1 MAWRRPSKNKN
12 QKKGKVEH
20 PTFAQKKKDYG
31 LLVTDELQS
40 ALTSCKEQVERIARE
55 CKAKNRKFRDED
67 FDLQNDRNRCL
78 HGIGCE
84 DIYEPSDV
92 RRVTEIFD
100 NPQFFIDGANS
111 NDLVQGR
118 IRDCWFISALAT
130 ISTAE
135 GLIESLCVAR
145 DETVGVNG
153 FVFFRDSYWVTVI
166 IDDLLFTSVPK
177 FEELHA
183 REKKLY
189 HNDKEQYNKSARK
202 NGKGLYFGRSGTQG
216 ETWVPLFEKAYAKL
230 HGSYGSLD
238 GGFASEAIED
248 LTGGVSTYLPTKD
261 ILNVDQ
267 FWEEELLKAN
277 TGDRLFGCSY
287 NSLDWSRSGEDMINI
302 NGLFGSHAYS
312 ILRAVEV
319 KGKRFVIL
327 RNPWGESE
335 WTGPWSD
342 GSKEW
347 TPEWLE
353 VLPQLGHSFG
363 DDGQFVMEYHDFL
376 DCWDA
381 VYRTRLFDPSWVMSS
396 QWVQFI
402 PNRPLLSAWTYG
414 DVSFTFSLPGPSL
427 TCVVLSQLDTRYFE
441 KISGCY
447 NWRFQFI
454 LYKDGE
460 SDYIAESSHGRP
472 FSRSVNLEMNLE
484 AGDYVVH
491 VRLDRA
497 HRDGPYQITEA
508 IDRAGYRAVN
518 QALAERAKS
527 RSVAVNFDRST
538 ERQHLPVPLRCL
550 AGRSLASIKQASVQ
564 EAAIEAEE
572 EEEFQE
578 EIEAGGDPEG
588 SEEEVEEGE
597 GSDVEGEGEPGQF
610 VSDPIDLDSVFLGL
624 KVYTNKTAPVTI
636 AAQLMRA

>member
-1 MAWRRPSKNKN
+1 M
-12 QKKGKVEH
+12 
-20 PTFAQKKKDYG
+20 
-31 LLVTDELQS
+31 
-40 ALTSCKEQVERIARE
+40 
-55 CKAKNRKFRDED
+55 
-67 FDLQNDRNRCL
+67 
-78 HGIGCE
+78 
-84 DIYEPSDV
+84 
-92 RRVTEIFD
+92 
-100 NPQFFIDGANS
+100 
-111 NDLVQGR
+111 
-118 IRDCWFISALAT
+118 
-130 ISTAE
+130 STAE
-135 GLIESLCVAR
+135 GLIESFCVAR
-145 DETVGVNG
+145 DETVGIYG
-153 FVFFRDSYWVTVI
+153 FIFFRDSYWVTVI
-166 IDDLLFTSVPK
+166 IDDLLFTSIPK

-189 HNDKEQYNKSARK
+189 HNDKEQYNRSARK

-216 ETWVPLFEKAYAKL
+216 ETWVPLLEKAYAKL
-230 HGSYGSLD
+230 HGSYGSL
-238 GGFASEAIED
+238 GGGLASEAIED

-261 ILNVDQ
+261 ILNVDR
-267 FWEEELLKAN
+267 FWEEELLKVN
-277 TGDRLFGCSY
+277 TGDRLFGCIY
-287 NSLDWSRSGEDMINI
+287 NPLDRSRSGEDTINF

-381 VYRTRLFDPSWVMSS
+381 IDRTRLFDPSWVMSS
-396 QWVQFI
+396 QWAQFI

-414 DVSFTFSLPGPSL
+414 DVSFTFSLPAPSL

-441 KISGCY
+441 KISGRY
-447 NWRFQFI
+447 VWRFQFI
-454 LYKDGE
+454 LFKIGE

-472 FSRSVNLEMNLE
+472 FSRSVNLEMDLE

-497 HRDGPYQITEA
+497 YKDGPYQITEA
-508 IDRAGYRAVN
+508 VHRAGHRAVN

-527 RSVAVNFDRST
+527 RSVATLTGGEGHALYICMDWLGLIIIRST
-538 ERQHLPVPLRCL
+538 ERRHLPVPLRYL

-564 EAAIEAEE
+564 EAVVEAEE
-572 EEEFQE
+572 EESQE
-578 EIEAGGDPEG
+578 EIEAGGDFG
-588 SEEEVEEGE
+588 DSEEEVEEGEVSNVDGEGSNVEGEGRNVEGEGSNVEGEGSNMEGE
-597 GSDVEGEGEPGQF
+597 GSDVEGEGESGRF

-636 AAQLMRA
+636 AAQLMHP